1 MVPFKT
7 FLLSEMGDTQTSF
20 FDKKPV
26 VQAQNKIR
34 KKESEKKKKENMI
47 IKLYKRRNRYLA

>member
-1 MVPFKT
+1 
-7 FLLSEMGDTQTSF
+7 MGDTQTSF

>member
-1 MVPFKT
+1 
-7 FLLSEMGDTQTSF
+7 MGDTQTSF

-34 KKESEKKKKENMI
+34 KKESEKKKNMI